1 MDIELSNVNTEAQS
15 YATITNPGALAYE
28 QIPEV
33 KTQDME
39 LNTHREG
46 DQTYSKFTN
55 GHEEVG
61 KY

>member
-1 MDIELSNVNTEAQS
+1 MDIELNNVNTEAQS

-33 KTQDME
+33 KTQYME

-46 DQTYSKFTN
+46 DQTYSKLTKDY
-55 GHEEVG
+55 EEVG